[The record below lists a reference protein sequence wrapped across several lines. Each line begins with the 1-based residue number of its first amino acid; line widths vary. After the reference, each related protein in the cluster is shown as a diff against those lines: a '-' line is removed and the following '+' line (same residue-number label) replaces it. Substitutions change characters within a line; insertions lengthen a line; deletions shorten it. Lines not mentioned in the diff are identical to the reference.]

1 MRKADVMTQAGI
13 TRAQMRYWERLWP
26 ALQKKRRELA
36 PAEAVALC
44 ALAQVVRDSQCNID
58 HLKPVANALFAAMAD
73 GDWQRFEHRRM
84 LIALPGGGVQFLAT
98 NEPVT
103 EWPESTVIAIDL
115 GPHVRAIRAR
125 ALGLPAEV
133 RPGQMGLF
141 EQRKRKGRGTPAEA
155 RRW

>member
-1 MRKADVMTQAGI
+1 MRKADVMAQAGI

-26 ALQKKRRELA
+26 ALQKRRRELL

-58 HLKPVANALFAAMAD
+58 HLKPVASALFAAVAD

-84 LIALPGGGVQFLAT
+84 LIILPGGVVKFLAT
-98 NEPVT
+98 NEPLT
-103 EWPESTVIAIDL
+103 EWPDSTLIAIDL
-115 GPHVRAIRAR
+115 GPHVRTIRAR

-133 RPGQMGLF
+133 RAGQMPLF
-141 EQRKRKGRGTPAEA
+141 EQRKRKGRGALEA